1 MKKHQQA
8 KAAFLLIAACA
19 LVCACSCSDTGD
31 NNSPGSIS
39 FSVIRKG
46 FGSPGEH
53 GERRV
58 TFLATS
64 HSNDACGRYLVSTHD
79 GVAYLVDL
87 QTEEE
92 GILIGNFFKNIAL
105 GRLSIRDNHVAFMA
119 SKTDDPTQR
128 KTILKIIDLSDF
140 TGITLEGSGNRRVPA
155 ISKNRIVWEDYRF
168 FTLNTSD
175 NIEIY
180 YRDLSGG
187 GERQITSEPH
197 HQIEPRIYGDHIV
210 WTDERDPSQ
219 TDVFMY
225 DVGTRKET
233 NLTNHPA
240 EQWQADVGERG
251 VVWTDLRNGE
261 GNSIGGPFWNTDIY
275 FYDFATGE
283 TRQITTE
290 PSDQIN
296 PRIYGRYIVWNDLRD
311 GGRQSNGYPSGA
323 NVYLY
328 DLDAGQEK
336 RVTWSKYNDGGGRV
350 VGAKI
355 FWWHSSDGAIYMK
368 RLDEL

>member
-8 KAAFLLIAACA
+8 TVAFLLIASCA
-19 LVCACSCSDTGD
+19 LVYACSCSDTGD
-31 NNSPGSIS
+31 NNSPGSIN

-58 TFLATS
+58 TFLATDDTD
-64 HSNDACGRYLVSTHD
+64 DACGKYLVYTHD

-92 GILIGNFFKNIAL
+92 GILIGSFFKNIGMGRVSL
-105 GRLSIRDNHVAFMA
+105 GDDRAAFMA
-119 SKTDDPTQR
+119 WKWDEAKPKTL
-128 KTILKIIDLSDF
+128 IAVIDLNEL
-140 TGITLEGSGNRRVPA
+140 TGTLLEGAGSRRVPA

-168 FTLNTSD
+168 FTLNVSD

-180 YRDLSGG
+180 YKDLSA
-187 GERQITSEPH
+187 GERRLTDEPH
-197 HQIEPRIYGDHIV
+197 HQIEPRIYGNHIV

-225 DVGTRKET
+225 DIGTSKET

-261 GNSIGGPFWNTDIY
+261 GDSIGGPFWNTDIY

-283 TRQITTE
+283 TRRITTD

-311 GGRQSNGYPSGA
+311 GGRESNGYPSGA

-328 DLDAGQEK
+328 DLETGQEK
-336 RVTWSKYNDGGGRV
+336 RVTWSKYNDGGGMV
-350 VGAKI
+350 VGDKI
-355 FWWHSSDGAIYMK
+355 FWWHSFDGAIYMK
-368 RLDEL
+368 KLEEL